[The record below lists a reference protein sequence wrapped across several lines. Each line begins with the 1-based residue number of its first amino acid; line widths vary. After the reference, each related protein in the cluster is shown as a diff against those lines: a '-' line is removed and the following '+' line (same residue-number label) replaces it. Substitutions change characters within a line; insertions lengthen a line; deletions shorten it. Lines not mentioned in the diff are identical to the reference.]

1 MRENNRK
8 PIEKCRKKLP
18 QFTTMNVIDGQAGL
32 VSYFSLIFYSLT
44 IDNILN
50 IIVLLILAGVTIA
63 TLTGDNG
70 ILTKATEAKDKTEEG
85 EEEEKVKLS
94 VAGALAK
101 DNGGEIKEQYLDE
114 ELASQFG
121 EKGTDY
127 NLEGSGPF
135 TVTILDSGRKYIVNK
150 DGSVEIYVPIN
161 GNYYD
166 AETDI
171 TVGGKPVTIP
181 EGAQISGIEGEYE
194 NVDNGFVIYMPDSE
208 EEKITDWSDAET
220 IQNTY
225 DQFVW
230 VPVENAV
237 LDLSGNS
244 TALADDASIKAEVQK
259 EIDAGRYP
267 MAIKKDENT
276 YIGVLYQFSEETIG
290 ENQKKV
296 KVEPLSD
303 WEPTSTN
310 SGRREPDVVTDYDN
324 DETNLTQIN
333 GVLGTGYKNATEF
346 KTDLQTDFKNMV
358 IRVEENKGFWVGRY
372 ETSKM
377 NLNQISVIKGTQ
389 EGINS
394 VNWYYMY
401 AKQKKYSSQK
411 SLGAMQSSM
420 IWGSQWDQI
429 MIWMKEEE
437 NEKKNSYYVTNSLGM
452 GNYGTSDDEQSGL
465 ANTGFSKVKNVFD
478 LAGNVRDRTLEAYN
492 TYYRVLRRRLL

>member
-1 MRENNRK
+1 MKNKLRK
-8 PIEKCRKKLP
+8 TNSGITLIAL
-18 QFTTMNVIDGQAGL
+18 VI
-32 VSYFSLIFYSLT
+32 T
-44 IDNILN
+44 

-208 EEKITDWSDAET
+208 EEKITDWSDAEE
-220 IQNTY
+220 IQKTY

-259 EIDAGRYP
+259 EIKAGRYP

-303 WEPTSTN
+303 WKPTSTN

-346 KTDLQTDFKNMV
+346 KTDLQADFKEMV
-358 IRVEENKGFWVGRY
+358 IRVAENKGFWVGRY

-377 NLNQISVIKGTQ
+377 NANQISVIKGTQ
-389 EGINS
+389 DGIKN
-394 VNWYYMY
+394 VNWYNMY

-411 SLGAMQSSM
+411 TLGTMQSSM

-429 MIWMKEEE
+429 MIWMKKEE

-452 GNYGTSDDEQSGL
+452 GNYGTSDDTQSGL
-465 ANTGFSKVKNVFD
+465 ANTGFAKVKNVFD
-478 LAGNVRDRTLEAYN
+478 LAGNVYDWTLEAN
-492 TYYRVLRRRLL
+492 FTYHRVFRRRQL

>member
-1 MRENNRK
+1 MKNKLRK
-8 PIEKCRKKLP
+8 TNSGITLIAL
-18 QFTTMNVIDGQAGL
+18 VI
-32 VSYFSLIFYSLT
+32 T
-44 IDNILN
+44 

-135 TVTILDSGRKYIVNK
+135 TVTILGSGRKYIVNK

-194 NVDNGFVIYMPDSE
+194 NVDNGFVIYIPDSE

-220 IQNTY
+220 IQKTY

-259 EIDAGRYP
+259 EINAGRYP

-276 YIGVLYQFSEETIG
+276 YMGVLYQFSEETIG
-290 ENQKKV
+290 ENQKQV
-296 KVEPLSD
+296 KVETYSD

-310 SGRREPDVVTDYDN
+310 SGRREPDVVTNYDDN
-324 DETNLTQIN
+324 ETYLNQIN
-333 GVLGTGYKNATEF
+333 GILGTGYKTATEF
-346 KTDLQTDFKNMV
+346 KIDLQADFKNMV
-358 IRVEENKGFWVGRY
+358 TRVEENGGFWVGRY

-377 NLNQISVIKGTQ
+377 NAEQISVIKGTKD
-389 EGINS
+389 GINN
-394 VNWYYMY
+394 VNWYNIY

-411 SLGAMQSSM
+411 SLGTMQSSM

-429 MIWMKEEE
+429 MIWMKKEE

-452 GNYGTSDDEQSGL
+452 GNYGTSDDTQSGL
-465 ANTGFSKVKNVFD
+465 ANTGFAKVKNVFD
-478 LAGNVRDRTLEAYN
+478 LAGNVYDWTLEADS
-492 TYYRVLRRRLL
+492 TSYRVIRRRLL

>member
-1 MRENNRK
+1 M
-8 PIEKCRKKLP
+8 
-18 QFTTMNVIDGQAGL
+18 
-32 VSYFSLIFYSLT
+32 
-44 IDNILN
+44 
-50 IIVLLILAGVTIA
+50 
-63 TLTGDNG
+63 
-70 ILTKATEAKDKTEEG
+70 
-85 EEEEKVKLS
+85 S

-208 EEKITDWSDAET
+208 EEKITDWSDAEE
-220 IQNTY
+220 IQKTY

-259 EIDAGRYP
+259 EIKAGRYP

-276 YIGVLYQFSEETIG
+276 YIGVLYQFNEETIQENG
-290 ENQKKV
+290 ETKKQVKV
-296 KVEPLSD
+296 KPLSD

-310 SGRREPDVVTDYDN
+310 SGRREPDVITGGLGTAYDGS
-324 DETNLTQIN
+324 TQYLTQIN
-333 GVLGTGYKNATEF
+333 GILGTDYKTATEF
-346 KTDLQTDFKNMV
+346 KIDLQADFKNMV
-358 IRVEENKGFWVGRY
+358 TRVEENGGFWVGRY

-377 NLNQISVIKGTQ
+377 NADQISVIQGTKD
-389 EGINS
+389 GINY
-394 VNWYYMY
+394 VNWYNMY

-411 SLGAMQSSM
+411 TLGTMQSSM

-429 MIWMKEEE
+429 MIWMKKEE
-437 NEKKNSYYVTNSLGM
+437 NKKKNSYYVTNSLGM
-452 GNYGTSDDEQSGL
+452 GNYGTSDDTQSGL
-465 ANTGFSKVKNVFD
+465 ANTGFAKVKNVFD
-478 LAGNVRDRTLEAYN
+478 LAGNVYDWTLEANN
-492 TYYRVLRRRLL
+492 TNFRVIRRRQLYLY